1 MLFIYYPMV
10 IQALT
15 IGYFNEMLVN
25 NKFIITFAEIKHDN
39 MNRVEE
45 HINAIV
51 KCNDPKE
58 KARMFNELQDLM
70 AEGGEEV
77 AQEYL
82 EGLDNLQKRVN
93 EEFLKQNLEFIR
105 KSMNLTFI
113 AKEYFGKSHAW
124 LSQRINGNL
133 VNGKPAHFTEEE
145 LKHLKLTLNEISTRI
160 RLVSETL

>member
-1 MLFIYYPMV
+1 MV

-51 KCNDPKE
+51 KCDNPKE

-70 AEGGEEV
+70 ASGDEKV

-82 EGLDNLQKRVN
+82 EGFDNLYKRIN

-133 VNGKPAHFTEEE
+133 VNGKPAHFTDEE

-160 RLVSETL
+160 RLVSEKL

>member
-51 KCNDPKE
+51 KCDNPKE

-160 RLVSETL
+160 RLVSEKL

>member
-1 MLFIYYPMV
+1 
-10 IQALT
+10 
-15 IGYFNEMLVN
+15 MLVN

-51 KCNDPKE
+51 KCDDPEE

-160 RLVSETL
+160 RLVSEKL

>member
-51 KCNDPKE
+51 KCDNPKE

-70 AEGGEEV
+70 ASGDEKV

-82 EGLDNLQKRVN
+82 EGFDNL
-93 EEFLKQNLEFIR
+93 
-105 KSMNLTFI
+105 
-113 AKEYFGKSHAW
+113 
-124 LSQRINGNL
+124 
-133 VNGKPAHFTEEE
+133 
-145 LKHLKLTLNEISTRI
+145 
-160 RLVSETL
+160 